1 MLDLKR
7 RVGESIVVGDN
18 ITITLRSINGEVAV
32 IGVAAPKQI
41 AVDRKEVRNRK
52 NSQSKIK
59 LST

>member
-18 ITITLRSINGEVAV
+18 ITITLRSINGGEAV

-52 NSQSKIK
+52 NSQSK
-59 LST
+59 

>member
-18 ITITLRSINGEVAV
+18 ITITLRSINGEEAV

-52 NSQSKIK
+52 NSQSK
-59 LST
+59 